1 MEYLNIIENNDPQLE
16 LYRGIEYENLL
27 RLFIHD
33 CSKLLGKHTFNKK
46 KSPIRTLTNI
56 LSSWMFTLY
65 SSYDFKSDP
74 FFPNDYSNMDNLK
87 ITLLNFAQSNSAII
101 DVYSHIDTILNNL
114 KINYNKILLNLSSIP
129 SNIKSS
135 KFEIVKY
142 EKTFNRNKKDILFY
156 KFDLIHNEIIK
167 YNRLYNILNNILL
180 PITVY
185 NKLENKYTGVKSNF
199 DLYVWKMIYRYQLLG
214 SNNNQLAVLPRILNK
229 MKEDFGMNHELF
241 GSSLNFT
248 LDNYCSLYYD
258 IEKYFG
264 SSGSFFNYSISDGVY
279 SFNPPYQSDI
289 IDIGVHKLIKALDD
303 NVNNKLSFIL
313 TIPIWDLT
321 GKKIMKYRHPE
332 KIKIEELDYGEFD
345 IIKII
350 INSKYFKQKLMI
362 SKNDFTYLDHNFNLY
377 KNSTIQNT
385 YIFVLSNDSSKD
397 FNKLKNYNFK
407 DY

>member
-1 MEYLNIIENNDPQLE
+1 
-16 LYRGIEYENLL
+16 
-27 RLFIHD
+27 
-33 CSKLLGKHTFNKK
+33 
-46 KSPIRTLTNI
+46 
-56 LSSWMFTLY
+56 
-65 SSYDFKSDP
+65 
-74 FFPNDYSNMDNLK
+74 
-87 ITLLNFAQSNSAII
+87 
-101 DVYSHIDTILNNL
+101 
-114 KINYNKILLNLSSIP
+114 
-129 SNIKSS
+129 
-135 KFEIVKY
+135 
-142 EKTFNRNKKDILFY
+142 
-156 KFDLIHNEIIK
+156 
-167 YNRLYNILNNILL
+167 
-180 PITVY
+180 
-185 NKLENKYTGVKSNF
+185 
-199 DLYVWKMIYRYQLLG
+199 
-214 SNNNQLAVLPRILNK
+214 
-229 MKEDFGMNHELF
+229 MN
-241 GSSLNFT
+241 
-248 LDNYCSLYYD
+248 
-258 IEKYFG
+258 
-264 SSGSFFNYSISDGVY
+264 FFNYSISDGVY

-289 IDIGVHKLIKALDD
+289 IDIGVNKLIKALDD